1 MIIKN
6 NVGYLKVVFT
16 LEQKQA
22 DLNDNYK
29 RVLSNRLKKEI
40 S

>member
-6 NVGYLKVVFT
+6 KVGYLKVVFT
-16 LEQKQA
+16 LEQKQVHI
-22 DLNDNYK
+22 NGNHK
-29 RVLSNRLKKEI
+29 SILSNKLKKKT